1 MNGFL
6 RSLLAGVFYLLGV
19 TSANAGSLADHRDVQ
34 AGIFLANAWLENRL
48 QYDRVPGA
56 SIAVV
61 ADQETVWAEGFGYA
75 RLRGKVPA
83 TPDTAYSVCSVSKLF
98 TSIGVMQLRDAGKL
112 DLDAPL
118 EELLPWYDLPP
129 HADAEEPVTLRNIL
143 SHVAGLPREAVTPYW
158 VDEDFPARG
167 TIQEGVSE
175 QSALYRPYERFQYSN
190 LGMSLAGEAIAAA
203 SDRDYHDYVRKNIL
217 VPLGMEATTSE
228 LPVEDYGRRFAAGY
242 RLPDS
247 KGKRPEVGRYRLNGI
262 APAAGFASSANDL
275 ARFAKWQF
283 RLRENGGEE
292 VIKATT
298 LREMQRLQWA
308 EPDMDGANWGLG
320 FSLNKLGSDIWVG
333 HGGYCPGYRTSFLL
347 RPQDKMAVVMMVNVN
362 DVAPSSLVRQVIA
375 LMGPGIEKAAEAG
388 GDSDGEPEAA
398 EDDESVDV
406 VAYQGV
412 YGRKQMP
419 INYAMAATSKG
430 LTGIS
435 LYSDKPA
442 DYKLTL
448 RHEEGHVFRV
458 YSKKD
463 EPLHTVRFEV
473 DEDGRATRMWMH
485 GQYSDRLE

>member
-1 MNGFL
+1 MKSL
-6 RSLLAGVFYLLGV
+6 SRCLLAGIFTAVYSV
-19 TSANAGSLADHRDVQ
+19 SASSDHLADDQDVQ

-48 QYDRVPGA
+48 NYDRVPGA

-61 ADQETVWAEGFGYA
+61 ADQETVWSQGFGYA

-83 TPDTAYSVCSVSKLF
+83 TEDTRYSICSVSKLF
-98 TSIGVMQLRDAGKL
+98 TSLGVMQLRDAGKL

-118 EELLPWYDLPP
+118 DDVLPWYDLPP

-158 VDEDFPARG
+158 VEEDFPARG
-167 TIQEGVSE
+167 TIQDGVGD
-175 QSALYRPYERFQYSN
+175 QQALYRPYERFQYSN

-203 SDRDYHDYVRKNIL
+203 SGEDYHDYVRDNIL
-217 VPLGMEATTSE
+217 APLGMDETTSE
-228 LPVEDYGRRFAAGY
+228 LPVDDYGKSFAAGY
-242 RLPDS
+242 RLPG
-247 KGKRPEVGRYRLNGI
+247 KNGKRPEVGKYTLNGI
-262 APAAGFASSANDL
+262 APAAGFASSAKDL
-275 ARFAKWQF
+275 ALFAKWQF

-292 VIKATT
+292 VVKATT

-320 FSLNKLGSDIWVG
+320 FALSKVGKDIWVG
-333 HGGYCPGYRTSFLL
+333 HGGYCPGYRTSFLV
-347 RPQDKMAVVMMVNVN
+347 RPQDKVAVIMMVNVN
-362 DVAPSSLVRQVIA
+362 DVAPGSLVRQVVA
-375 LMGPGIEKAAEAG
+375 LMGPGIKAAAKS
-388 GDSDGEPEAA
+388 GDEGADEGNSEA
-398 EDDESVDV
+398 EDAMDFS
-406 VAYQGV
+406 AYQGV
-412 YGRKQMP
+412 YGREQMP
-419 INYAMAATSKG
+419 INYALAATSKG

-442 DYKLTL
+442 DYKLKL

-473 DEDGRATRMWMH
+473 DDEGRATRMWMH

>member
-1 MNGFL
+1 MKGFS
-6 RSLLAGVFYLLGV
+6 RCLLAGVFSLV
-19 TSANAGSLADHRDVQ
+19 SAVAAQADTIAEHQDVK

-48 QYDRVPGA
+48 SYDRVPGA

-83 TPDTAYSVCSVSKLF
+83 TADTAYSICSVSKLF
-98 TSIGVMQLRDAGKL
+98 TSIGVMQLRDAGAL

-118 EELLPWYDLPP
+118 AELLPWYNLPP

-167 TIQEGVSE
+167 TIQEGVGE

-203 SDRDYHDYVRKNIL
+203 SRRDYHDYVRNNIL
-217 VPLGMEATTSE
+217 EPLGLDATTSE

-247 KGKRPEVGRYRLNGI
+247 KGKRPEVGRYTLNGI

-308 EPDMDGANWGLG
+308 EPDMDGATWGLG
-320 FSLNKLGSDIWVG
+320 FSLNKVGNDVWVG

-347 RPQDKMAVVMMVNVN
+347 RPQDKVAVALMVNVN
-362 DVAPSSLVRQVIA
+362 DVAPSSLVRQVLA
-375 LMGPGIEKAAEAG
+375 LMGPGMETAAKAMDEP
-388 GDSDGEPEAA
+388 DGETESASEEEA
-398 EDDESVDV
+398 VDLT
-406 VAYQGV
+406 AYQGV
-412 YGRKQMP
+412 YGRQQMP
-419 INYAMAATSKG
+419 INYALAATSKG

-442 DYKLTL
+442 DYQLKL

-485 GQYSDRLE
+485 GQYSDRLD

>member
-1 MNGFL
+1 MGDL
-6 RSLLAGVFYLLGV
+6 LKGLCSLLLSLAVAAPTTAQG
-19 TSANAGSLADHRDVQ
+19 LADHRDVQ

-48 QYDRVPGA
+48 NYDRVPGA

-83 TPDTAYSVCSVSKLF
+83 TTDTRYSICSVSKLF
-98 TSIGVMQLRDAGKL
+98 TSLGVMQLRDAGKL

-118 EELLPWYDLPP
+118 DQLLPWYDMPP

-158 VDEDFPARG
+158 VEEDFPARG
-167 TIQEGVSE
+167 TLQEGVGE
-175 QSALYRPYERFQYSN
+175 QAALYRPYERFQYSN

-203 SDRDYHDYVRKNIL
+203 SGEDYHTYVRDNIL
-217 VPLGMEATTSE
+217 TPLGMDATSSE
-228 LPVEDYGRRFAAGY
+228 LPVADYGKGFAAGY
-242 RLPDS
+242 RLPDDR
-247 KGKRPEVGRYRLNGI
+247 GKRPEVGKYTLNGI
-262 APAAGFASSANDL
+262 APAAGFASSVNDL

-283 RLRENGGEE
+283 RLLVNGGEE
-292 VIKATT
+292 VVKATT

-320 FSLNKLGSDIWVG
+320 FSLNKVGDEIWVG

-347 RPQDKMAVVMMVNVN
+347 RPQDRVAVAMMVNVN
-362 DVAPSSLVRQVIA
+362 EVSPGNLVRQVVA
-375 LMGPGIEKAAEAG
+375 LMGPGLKAAAG
-388 GDSDGEPEAA
+388 AE
-398 EDDESVDV
+398 EDDDSADEAQDFS
-406 VAYQGV
+406 AYQGI
-412 YGRKQMP
+412 YGRRQMP
-419 INYAMAATSKG
+419 TNYALAATSKG

-435 LYSDKPA
+435 LYSDTPA
-442 DYKLTL
+442 NYKLDL

-473 DEDGRATRMWMH
+473 DEDGRATRMWLH
-485 GQYSDRLE
+485 GQYADRLD

>member
-1 MNGFL
+1 MNKLL
-6 RSLLAGVFYLLGV
+6 RGLLAGVFLAV
-19 TSANAGSLADHRDVQ
+19 STVSSASEPLADHQDVQ

-48 QYDRVPGA
+48 NYDRVPGA

-61 ADQETVWAEGFGYA
+61 ADQETVWTEGFGYA

-83 TPDTAYSVCSVSKLF
+83 TPDTRYSICSVSKLF
-98 TSIGVMQLRDAGKL
+98 TSVGVMQLRDAGKL

-118 EELLPWYDLPP
+118 DQVLPWYDLPP

-167 TIQEGVSE
+167 TIQDGVGE
-175 QSALYRPYERFQYSN
+175 QEALYRPYERFQYSN

-203 SDRDYHDYVRKNIL
+203 SGEDYHDYVRENIL
-217 VPLGMEATTSE
+217 TPLGMSETTSE
-228 LPVEDYGRRFAAGY
+228 LPVADYGKSFAAGY
-242 RLPDS
+242 RLPGDN
-247 KGKRPEVGRYRLNGI
+247 GKRPEVGKYQLNGI

-320 FSLNKLGSDIWVG
+320 FALSKVGKDIWVG
-333 HGGYCPGYRTSFLL
+333 HGGYCPGYRTSFLV
-347 RPQDKMAVVMMVNVN
+347 RPQDKVAVAMMVNVN
-362 DVAPSSLVRQVIA
+362 DVAPSNMVRQVIA
-375 LMGPGIEKAAEAG
+375 LMGPGIEKAAKAN
-388 GDSDGEPEAA
+388 GESADDAA
-398 EDDESVDV
+398 EDEGEEVDLG
-406 VAYQGV
+406 AYQGV
-412 YGRKQMP
+412 YGREQMP
-419 INYAMAATSKG
+419 INYALAATSKG

-442 DYKLTL
+442 DFKLNL

-473 DEDGRATRMWMH
+473 DEEGRATRMWMH
-485 GQYSDRLE
+485 GQYSDRLK